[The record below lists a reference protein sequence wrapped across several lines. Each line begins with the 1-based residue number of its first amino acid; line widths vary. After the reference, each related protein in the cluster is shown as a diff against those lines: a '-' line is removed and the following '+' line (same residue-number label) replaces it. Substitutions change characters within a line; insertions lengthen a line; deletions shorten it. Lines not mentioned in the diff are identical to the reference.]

1 MAHTAKL
8 FYNKSDK
15 RYLKKSCTQIGSD
28 LTISLIEPT
37 SVTNPDVILSP
48 GTEVMKANYI
58 YIEDFGRYYYITNYT
73 FEYDRIIAHCKVDV
87 LMSFA
92 PEILTQNVI
101 LDRSGQTYNLYMDDP
116 ELRLNNYSSFQ
127 TLEMKPTGS
136 MYFSDKTEQ
145 MVMVCS
151 GNI

>member
-73 FEYDRIIAHCKVDV
+73 FHGK
-87 LMSFA
+87 
-92 PEILTQNVI
+92 
-101 LDRSGQTYNLYMDDP
+101 
-116 ELRLNNYSSFQ
+116 
-127 TLEMKPTGS
+127 
-136 MYFSDKTEQ
+136 
-145 MVMVCS
+145 
-151 GNI
+151 